1 MSNDEG
7 VKIDIESPEQFEED
21 VSKIIKE
28 EEEKKKASE
37 EKSENPEEAKTG
49 EEPVEEK
56 EENVSGEKETSQDE
70 GKETEE
76 EDNKKKHHGKK
87 DKKEKKDPRD
97 EKIADLEDRVKRQ
110 MAEFENFRKR
120 TDKEKSQMYDMG
132 AKNVIEKILPVID
145 NFERGLESIPEGS
158 DKAFVDGMQMI
169 YKQLSGE
176 LEKLGVKPIEAVG
189 QPFDPNYH
197 NAVMQTE
204 SEEYESGTV
213 AQELQ
218 KGYMY
223 HDTLVRPSMVSV
235 VS

>member
-1 MSNDEG
+1 M
-7 VKIDIESPEQFEED
+7 ESPEQFEED
-21 VSKIIKE
+21 VSKIIEE
-28 EEEKKKASE
+28 EEEKKKSA
-37 EKSENPEEAKTG
+37 
-49 EEPVEEK
+49 EEPDDEAVK
-56 EENVSGEKETSQDE
+56 EDKPEPESEADENQGAKGLDNES
-70 GKETEE
+70 
-76 EDNKKKHHGKK
+76 EDNAGKDDKKKHHGKK

-110 MAEFENFRKR
+110 MAEFENFSKR

-145 NFERGLESIPEGS
+145 NFERGLESVPEGS
-158 DKAFVDGMQMI
+158 DKVFVDGMQMI

-189 QPFDPNYH
+189 QPFDPNFH

>member
-49 EEPVEEK
+49 EESVEEK

-70 GKETEE
+70 GKEAEE
-76 EDNKKKHHGKK
+76 ENNKKKHHGKK

-189 QPFDPNYH
+189 QPFDPNFH

-223 HDTLVRPSMVSV
+223 HDTLVRPSMVAV

>member
-70 GKETEE
+70 GKEAEE

-145 NFERGLESIPEGS
+145 NFERGLESVPEGS

-189 QPFDPNYH
+189 QPFDPNFH

>member
-1 MSNDEG
+1 MSTEEG
-7 VKIDIESPEQFEED
+7 VKIDIESEDEAFEKA
-21 VSKIIKE
+21 VE
-28 EEEKKKASE
+28 EAIRPE
-37 EKSENPEEAKTG
+37 EKSEEEAK
-49 EEPVEEK
+49 EPEK
-56 EENVSGEKETSQDE
+56 AAEENEEAEKGE
-70 GKETEE
+70 G
-76 EDNKKKHHGKK
+76 KKKHK
-87 DKKEKKDPRD
+87 DKKHKKDPRD

-120 TDKEKSQMYDMG
+120 TDKEKSQMFDMG
-132 AKNVIEKILPVID
+132 AKSVIEKILPVID
-145 NFERGLESIPEGS
+145 NFERGLSNIPEGS
-158 DKAFVDGMQMI
+158 DEAFVSGMQMI
-169 YKQLSGE
+169 YKQMTDE
-176 LEKLGVKPIEAVG
+176 LDKIGVKAIEAVG
-189 QPFDPNYH
+189 QPFDPNFH

>member
-28 EEEKKKASE
+28 EEEKKKASK

-70 GKETEE
+70 GKEAEE

-189 QPFDPNYH
+189 QPFDPNFH

-223 HDTLVRPSMVSV
+223 HDTLVRPSMVAV

>member
-1 MSNDEG
+1 MSNDDG

-21 VSKIIKE
+21 VSKIIEE
-28 EEEKKKASE
+28 EEEKKKSA
-37 EKSENPEEAKTG
+37 
-49 EEPVEEK
+49 EEPDDEASK
-56 EENVSGEKETSQDE
+56 EDKPEPESEADENQGAKGPDNES
-70 GKETEE
+70 
-76 EDNKKKHHGKK
+76 EDNAGKDDKKKHHGKK

-145 NFERGLESIPEGS
+145 NFERGLESVPEGS

-189 QPFDPNYH
+189 QPFDPNFH

>member
-56 EENVSGEKETSQDE
+56 EENVSVEKETSQDE
-70 GKETEE
+70 GKEAEE
-76 EDNKKKHHGKK
+76 ENNKKKHHGKK
-87 DKKEKKDPRD
+87 DKKNKKDPRD
-97 EKIADLEDRVKRQ
+97 EKIAELEDRVKRQ

-158 DKAFVDGMQMI
+158 S
-169 YKQLSGE
+169 L
-176 LEKLGVKPIEAVG
+176 
-189 QPFDPNYH
+189 
-197 NAVMQTE
+197 
-204 SEEYESGTV
+204 
-213 AQELQ
+213 
-218 KGYMY
+218 
-223 HDTLVRPSMVSV
+223 
-235 VS
+235 

>member
-70 GKETEE
+70 GKEAEE

-189 QPFDPNYH
+189 QPFDPNFH

-223 HDTLVRPSMVSV
+223 HDTLVRPSMVAV

>member
-37 EKSENPEEAKTG
+37 DKSENPEEAKTG

-70 GKETEE
+70 GKEAEE
-76 EDNKKKHHGKK
+76 ENNKKKHHGKK

-189 QPFDPNYH
+189 QPFDPNFH

-223 HDTLVRPSMVSV
+223 HDTLVRPSMVAV

>member
-1 MSNDEG
+1 MSNEEG

-21 VSKIIKE
+21 VSRIIE
-28 EEEKKKASE
+28 EEEEREEASEKKAE
-37 EKSENPEEAKTG
+37 EPAGGKEQEEASDET
-49 EEPVEEK
+49 VEETEGSSEDKHK
-56 EENVSGEKETSQDE
+56 ESEDKED
-70 GKETEE
+70 
-76 EDNKKKHHGKK
+76 KKKHHGKK

-145 NFERGLESIPEGS
+145 NFERGLESVPEGS

-189 QPFDPNYH
+189 QPFDPNFH

-223 HDTLVRPSMVSV
+223 HDTLVRPSMVAV

>member
-70 GKETEE
+70 GKEAEE
-76 EDNKKKHHGKK
+76 ENNKKKHHGKK

-189 QPFDPNYH
+189 QPFDPNFH

-223 HDTLVRPSMVSV
+223 HDTLVRPSMVAV

>member
-37 EKSENPEEAKTG
+37 DKSENPEEAKTG

-70 GKETEE
+70 GKKAEE

-189 QPFDPNYH
+189 QPFDPNFH

>member
-70 GKETEE
+70 GKEAEE
-76 EDNKKKHHGKK
+76 ENNKKKHHGKK

-189 QPFDPNYH
+189 QPFDPNFH

>member
-70 GKETEE
+70 GKEAEE

-189 QPFDPNYH
+189 QPFDPNFH

>member
-70 GKETEE
+70 GKEAEE
-76 EDNKKKHHGKK
+76 ENNKKKHHGKK

-145 NFERGLESIPEGS
+145 NFERGLESVPEGS

-189 QPFDPNYH
+189 QPFDPNFH